1 MPPSLPN
8 LAPPRPIPLK
18 DRASILFIEK
28 GQLDVLDN
36 AFVVVDRRGVRT
48 QIPVGGLACLM
59 LEPGARISHAAAALA
74 ARVGCLIIWVGE
86 AGVRLYSAGQPGGAR
101 SDRLLYQGRL
111 ALDEEARLRVV
122 RKMFSMR
129 FGEPAP
135 ERRSVDQ
142 LRGIEGARVKRLY
155 ELLAAQHRVKWNARR
170 YEVGDFDAGDLPN
183 RCLSQ
188 GTACLYGLAEAAV
201 LAAGYAPAIGF
212 LHTGKPLSFVYDV
225 ADVFKFETVV
235 PVAFKV
241 AGEAE
246 RRSGPAAADP
256 VGTVRRGCRDAFRR
270 TGLLERIIPSIEEML
285 ASGGLPVPEAPADA
299 QPIAFP
305 DLQSGDPG
313 HRG

>member
-1 MPPSLPN
+1 M
-8 LAPPRPIPLK
+8 
-18 DRASILFIEK
+18 
-28 GQLDVLDN
+28 
-36 AFVVVDRRGVRT
+36 
-48 QIPVGGLACLM
+48 
-59 LEPGARISHAAAALA
+59 
-74 ARVGCLIIWVGE
+74 
-86 AGVRLYSAGQPGGAR
+86 
-101 SDRLLYQGRL
+101 
-111 ALDEEARLRVV
+111 V

-155 ELLAAQHRVKWNARR
+155 ELLATQHRVKWNARC
-170 YEVGDFDAGDLPN
+170 YEVGDFHAADLPN

-188 GTACLYGLAEAAV
+188 AYRVPVWLGG
-201 LAAGYAPAIGF
+201 GRRPIGF

-246 RRSGPAAADP
+246 RRSRPAASDP

-270 TGLLERIIPSIEEML
+270 TGLLDKIIPAIEEML
-285 ASGGLPVPEAPADA
+285 ASGGLPVPEAPEDA
-299 QPIAFP
+299 QPVAIP
-305 DLQSGDPG
+305 ETHSGDPG

>member
-1 MPPSLPN
+1 MPDVGAWSPN
-8 LAPPRPIPLK
+8 LPR
-18 DRASILFIEK
+18 
-28 GQLDVLDN
+28 
-36 AFVVVDRRGVRT
+36 RRG
-48 QIPVGGLACLM
+48 IGG
-59 LEPGARISHAAAALA
+59 PR
-74 ARVGCLIIWVGE
+74 RIWVGE

-313 HRG
+313 QRG